1 MTDDSPRTGR
11 SMWWVPVSVVVAAAA
26 LVAGILVI
34 DRGGEEAAPTG
45 QDSDTSEG
53 SDTSG
58 TQAREAASDVQG
70 PEQAAFTEAETRD
83 EDDLQAVGPIDAP
96 VVLVVFSDYQCPYC
110 ATWSQDTLPTMMD
123 YVETG
128 EMRIEWRDVN
138 VFGDASEQAAKGA
151 HAAGLQDSY
160 WEFHDEL
167 FAGGEHRPA
176 SGLTAEALTET
187 ANDLGLDA
195 DQFQQ
200 DMGSDETQ
208 EKVDAYAQ
216 MGLDLGAFSTPAFL
230 VGGEPIVGAQPT
242 DVFVEAVDS
251 ALAAQG

>member
-1 MTDDSPRTGR
+1 MTAR
-11 SMWWVPVSVVVAAAA
+11 STRHRRRRWWIPATVVVAAAA
-26 LVAGILVI
+26 LVTAVLVV
-34 DRGGEEAAPTG
+34 DRDGDAAAPSAQT
-45 QDSDTSEG
+45 TE
-53 SDTSG
+53 TSG
-58 TQAREAASDVQG
+58 TQAHDAATDVQG

-83 EDDLQAVGPIDAP
+83 EGDIQAIGPVDAP
-96 VVLVVFSDYQCPYC
+96 VVLVVFSDYQCPDR
-110 ATWSQDTLPTMMD
+110 ATRANDTLPVMMEHVD
-123 YVETG
+123 SG
-128 EMRIEWRDVN
+128 DMRIEWRDVN

-230 VGGEPIVGAQPT
+230 VGGEPIVGAQAHGR
-242 DVFVEAVDS
+242 VRQAVDS